1 MEKYVKTFEGTEPA
15 PASDDVE
22 WYSILLTFPMDVMRN
37 VVAPEILDMSA
48 ECGGSI
54 GVIHSLSHVSA
65 MSCLEPNCATSVG
78 LSGVSV

>member
-37 VVAPEILDMSA
+37 VVAPEILDVSA

-54 GVIHSLSHVSA
+54 
-65 MSCLEPNCATSVG
+65 
-78 LSGVSV
+78 